1 MTKFRT
7 HKIRTITIASIILAL
22 IAFFIIRGAW
32 ETASLYDYALSLG
45 SDELFAGEDYKLYR
59 MAPPARQLKEDQIFL
74 HYENPIENIEF
85 PRFFGKKPLHKLSP
99 YEFAATYSDSELYI
113 QGDGSIWTVAPGSTN
128 KLDSFHVQPYFP
140 EIAASPPTAEQTLEL
155 TNLSLD
161 AIPRLY
167 FGFTA
172 DHVDNPYSVLSAQL
186 EDGNWYTLRLKN
198 RVFDLSYKDS
208 RYNSSHHHGS
218 IDLPFNANIIYTPAG
233 QYSLAL
239 YDTVD
244 GEEVLLASQ
253 EFTLTW
259 EGSYCRITGT
269 EQ

>member
-1 MTKFRT
+1 VEPCSNGIGGDAFAQVWTKDGLFGLNSTGFCPRLLT
-7 HKIRTITIASIILAL
+7 ADMVRAAGYDKMPSQGFFPQTVPGVPAAWAAL
-22 IAFFIIRGAW
+22 N
-32 ETASLYDYALSLG
+32 
-45 SDELFAGEDYKLYR
+45 
-59 MAPPARQLKEDQIFL
+59 AR
-74 HYENPIENIEF
+74 
-85 PRFFGKKPLHKLSP
+85 FGKEPLSESSP

-113 QGDGSIWTVAPGSTN
+113 RGDGSIWTVAPRSSN